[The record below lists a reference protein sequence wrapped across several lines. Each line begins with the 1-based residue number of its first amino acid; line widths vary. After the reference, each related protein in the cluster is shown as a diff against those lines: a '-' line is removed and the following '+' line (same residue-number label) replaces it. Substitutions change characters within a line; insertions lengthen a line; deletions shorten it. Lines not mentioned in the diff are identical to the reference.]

1 MACARVTL
9 DIDQR
14 VEHIATQVSM
24 GASQADVVAE
34 QYQQLLCSFSKLC
47 DVDLNGINCISQH
60 LVSTEVF
67 SRPQLLAFSVSLRAA
82 ASAKRTKK
90 GKIRSMQRNDVVEH
104 CLTNMDWKQL
114 QELGAKTKQTS
125 DPLENIIA
133 ARLHKCGLVCP
144 DVDTLKRASG
154 IVQACM
160 INTKANEADKRS
172 ICKGVRAKLKK
183 LDGSTP
189 WPFEYIGKYPR
200 SPFELPAEVF
210 THAYGDDRPIDMP
223 DDIDNTMF
231 KLIVADTKYNT
242 PRKAQPPPSDALVP
256 IVPIRDGSPSP
267 MQQTMMH
274 GGPFAQ
280 VAQALMLGLQN
291 MRTPNTCGPFKSRFP
306 LQIKNG
312 KDQESNKPAVDAESS
327 THDVELDGL
336 DDELDDDLEKLEAKL
351 QVAKK
356 ASTKLTAD
364 LKAKSKA
371 EAEAKAAADAAAKTT
386 GKKKPM
392 KEQPEAPA
400 AKMKAGK
407 GKGAAPKAKGKA
419 AAPKAKA
426 KGKPSIFDINSWI
439 AAHVTRAEAKS
450 EPKRKNFV
458 SNAHKRSKSAAG
470 LCGVDDVQP
479 ITKQARDAAGE
490 LHDSV
495 HT

>member
-1 MACARVTL
+1 MASARVTL

-34 QYQQLLCSFSKLC
+34 QYQQLLCSFSTLC

-160 INTKANEADKRS
+160 ITTTAKAADKRS
-172 ICKGVRAKLKK
+172 ICKGVRTKLKK
-183 LDGSTP
+183 LDDGAP
-189 WPFEYIGKYPR
+189 WPFEYIEKYPR
-200 SPFELPAEVF
+200 SSFELPDEVF
-210 THAYGDDRPIDMP
+210 THAYGDDKPIAMP
-223 DDIDNTMF
+223 DDIDHTMF

-242 PRKAQPPPSDALVP
+242 PRKDQPSKSDALVP
-256 IVPIRDGSPSP
+256 FVPIGVGSPSP
-267 MQQTMMH
+267 MQQTTMH

-280 VAQALMLGLQN
+280 QMAQALMQGLQN
-291 MRTPNTCGPFKSRFP
+291 MGTPSTCGQFQSRFP
-306 LQIKNG
+306 MQIKNR
-312 KDQESNKPAVDAESS
+312 KAAFEAEYA
-327 THDVELDGL
+327 TPVVQDVT
-336 DDELDDDLEKLEAKL
+336 DDELDERDDLEKLEAQL
-351 QVAKK
+351 QLGKK
-356 ASTKLTAD
+356 ASNKITAE
-364 LKAKSKA
+364 LREEAKA
-371 EAEAKAAADAAAKTT
+371 EAEAKAAADAAAKKT
-386 GKKKPM
+386 GKKKPV

-458 SNAHKRSKSAAG
+458 SNAHKRSKTAAG
-470 LCGVDDVQP
+470 LCGVDDVQS
-479 ITKQARDAAGE
+479 ITKQARVAAGE